1 MFDDVRFVHVTAGI
15 KGIYENVCSNLFMD
29 GSSHPFCGN
38 LLSFTF
44 EEKGQIVL
52 NSNLFFT
59 FLIGVKLHIIP
70 SKISLLCSNSS
81 STFTRLHRNNVLNF
95 LHIIPGG
102 VFL

>member
-59 FLIGVKLHIIP
+59 FLIGINRQKN
-70 SKISLLCSNSS
+70 SNQ
-81 STFTRLHRNNVLNF
+81 
-95 LHIIPGG
+95 
-102 VFL
+102 